1 MSNIYSS
8 TYSDSL
14 GRFSS
19 RKRLIL
25 WTIWDKFSILW
36 CGVHSYICK
45 LPKINCTIPT
55 ILKLSKWLTKFI
67 RCGVKYV
74 ACAFNINRYSG
85 KKCYELVAKYL
96 LRIRIYSKYI
106 CKMYQQRAE
115 NVKENNNFATWGCR
129 GYKVRVLFN
138 SISYSH
144 KITNDTQTL

>member
-106 CKMYQQRAE
+106 CKMYQQRGR
-115 NVKENNNFATWGCR
+115 KTWKKTIISRHEVAGGIKFEFC
-129 GYKVRVLFN
+129 
-138 SISYSH
+138 SIRYH
-144 KITNDTQTL
+144 IPIK